1 MGVSPAAHRGL
12 SVAFRAGMRVIFMLA
27 VLALASPVL
36 AQGPGDDPR
45 SDTARQVSF
54 HFFWSVH
61 CPHCHDA
68 IPFIE
73 RLVETRPWVRLVAHE
88 LSTSRDGGALYRTLA
103 ARFDEEARA
112 VPGFVFCDTFLVGYD
127 DEAGIGAEI
136 ERRLDACF
144 ERMQVEGLSQREP
157 GPWPEA
163 DRPDAT
169 FEGGSIHLPLVGQL
183 AFDAWSLPA
192 LTIFIAALDAFNPCA
207 FFVLLFLLSI
217 LANTRSR
224 ARMFLVGGI
233 FVAISGII
241 YFAFM
246 AAWLNVF
253 LLFGEIA
260 LITRIAGAIALIMA
274 LINIKD
280 YFWFRRGVSLS
291 IPESAK
297 PGLFGRMRGLT
308 AESSFPVLLGGTI
321 ALAVTVNLYE
331 VLCTIGL
338 PMVYTRILTLHALG
352 PLEYY
357 AYLLLYNLI
366 YVLPLAI
373 IVTAFAL
380 TLGKRKLQEHEGRL
394 LKLVSG
400 MMMLGLGAVL
410 LFAPDLLANPLLAI
424 GLLLAAVM
432 VALLVFMV
440 DRRGAART

>member
-1 MGVSPAAHRGL
+1 
-12 SVAFRAGMRVIFMLA
+12 MRVILMLA
-27 VLALASPVL
+27 VLSLASPAL
-36 AQGPGDDPR
+36 AQGSGVDPR
-45 SDTARQVSF
+45 SDAAPQVSF
-54 HFFWSVH
+54 HFFWSIH

-73 RLVETRPWVRLVAHE
+73 RLVETRSWVRLVAHE
-88 LSTSRDGGALYRTLA
+88 LSTSRDGGELYRTLA
-103 ARFDEEARA
+103 ARFGEEARA

-127 DEAGIGAEI
+127 DEAGIGAEV

-144 ERMQVEGLSQREP
+144 DRMQAAGLSQREP

-169 FEGGSIHLPLVGQL
+169 LEGGSIHLPLVGQL
-183 AFDAWSLPA
+183 DFDAWSLPA

-280 YFWFRRGVSLS
+280 YFWFRKGVSLG
-291 IPESAK
+291 IPDSAR

-321 ALAVTVNLYE
+321 ALAVAVNLYE

-373 IVTAFAL
+373 IVTAYAL

-400 MMMLGLGAVL
+400 MMMLGLGGVL

-424 GLLLAAVM
+424 GLLLAAVV